1 MTLDFVVTLLWFSC
15 SPSPCPTVPKGSGV
29 GIGVLPPRAA
39 CHQQDVSHQGRAG
52 AQSSGGAAPGYLPNE
67 GPGAIKIC
75 SKQSLPFP
83 GTFQKK
89 KRMTTTKKKRTKNP
103 TIIKDKKKTNKK
115 TSRLFPLPPHFPAL
129 CFPAPTHLSSLLED
143 CPQLAPAGLCS
154 APWGRLG
161 SILLGLNPLGLILLG
176 AGGLAWCVRGA
187 EGTPSVGQCGDRA
200 SIAVQNRDSAK

>member
-1 MTLDFVVTLLWFSC
+1 MQPLPVSHCPQGLWGGDWGSA
-15 SPSPCPTVPKGSGV
+15 PPCC
-29 GIGVLPPRAA
+29 LPPAGRFPPGPGRGSEQRRGCAWLSPQRGA
-39 CHQQDVSHQGRAG
+39 WSHQDLLQTITSFPRH
-52 AQSSGGAAPGYLPNE
+52 LP
-67 GPGAIKIC
+67 
-75 SKQSLPFP
+75 
-83 GTFQKK
+83 KK
-89 KRMTTTKKKRTKNP
+89 KERQQQKKKRTKNP

-200 SIAVQNRDSAK
+200 CMGYKIGTLQNRDGSYTVGSCTV

>member
-1 MTLDFVVTLLWFSC
+1 MGKWPGGSGAGGARLKSLQGQHLEGALLGDAVVTLDFMVTLLWFSC

-89 KRMTTTKKKRTKNP
+89 KKNDNNKKKKEQ
-103 TIIKDKKKTNKK
+103 KT
-115 TSRLFPLPPHFPAL
+115 
-129 CFPAPTHLSSLLED
+129 
-143 CPQLAPAGLCS
+143 Q
-154 APWGRLG
+154 
-161 SILLGLNPLGLILLG
+161 
-176 AGGLAWCVRGA
+176 
-187 EGTPSVGQCGDRA
+187 Q
-200 SIAVQNRDSAK
+200 